1 MTPRESTLS
10 LYRREGY
17 QYVPV
22 SFGLCQ
28 SLREA
33 YRQRAGDVSFAEYFD
48 YPEGFALEGV
58 PGLKPIPRDPIDWSR
73 YYESPV
79 KEGTQFDVYGVAHE
93 PGSEA
98 AKHMTYMR
106 HPLGRA
112 TSLEEL
118 QAFPF
123 PKWDADDTA
132 HIRTAVE
139 RAHAEDKAAVGRM
152 QCTIW
157 ETAWY
162 IRDMTQL
169 MMDMT
174 MEDPKAAFM
183 LDTITEH
190 ASQKAVAFAS
200 CGVDIIELGDDIG
213 MQQSIM
219 MSAEMYDLWL
229 KPRLARVIRE
239 ARAANP
245 DVLIFYHTCGFVE
258 PLIDRLVDAGV
269 DILNPVQPECMDFKT
284 IHDRFG
290 SQLSFNGTLGTQ
302 TTMPFGS
309 PKDVRDVVFRNLD
322 IAGEKGGLFCC
333 PTHLLEPEVPWE
345 NIEAYVAA
353 CKEYGAAGS

>member
-1 MTPRESTLS
+1 
-10 LYRREGY
+10 
-17 QYVPV
+17 
-22 SFGLCQ
+22 
-28 SLREA
+28 
-33 YRQRAGDVSFAEYFD
+33 
-48 YPEGFALEGV
+48 
-58 PGLKPIPRDPIDWSR
+58 
-73 YYESPV
+73 
-79 KEGTQFDVYGVAHE
+79 
-93 PGSEA
+93 
-98 AKHMTYMR
+98 
-106 HPLGRA
+106 
-112 TSLEEL
+112 
-118 QAFPF
+118 
-123 PKWDADDTA
+123 
-132 HIRTAVE
+132 
-139 RAHAEDKAAVGRM
+139 
-152 QCTIW
+152 
-157 ETAWY
+157 
-162 IRDMTQL
+162 
-169 MMDMT
+169 
-174 MEDPKAAFM
+174 
-183 LDTITEH
+183 
-190 ASQKAVAFAS
+190 
-200 CGVDIIELGDDIG
+200 
-213 MQQSIM
+213 